1 MRIRQSVP
9 FKGTK
14 SPVDSMRALRAVVA
28 TLLLVGALFVHMN
41 GELVDDWTS
50 KQAPR
55 DEPEPMALL
64 GIQAEEEWLVLQV
77 EFPGTDYSESKAR
90 NLLIGDNS
98 AEDYITQLTAGQSSL
113 TTSLL
118 PEVWQAPH
126 GVKRWGEDV
135 DGERDAGEDGNGA
148 ETLLR
153 EVARDLLEGQD
164 LSRWDLDSDGIIDR
178 ILILH
183 SAQPQEKGGGSNSF
197 WSHFTGMQD
206 PLMIDEW
213 TIEHFTI
220 ASVDSG
226 LGTVVHEMLHQMGA
240 LDLYDVHSELPTSNW
255 NGIGDWGLMASGN
268 WNQNGNTPAMPAS
281 STMSII
287 GVGRSISVE
296 PDTDSI
302 HTIAGISDGG
312 SSLEVAIAPNEWI
325 RFTMRSNSGF
335 DSSLP
340 GHGVLVEQ
348 QDRNNGNEDDN
359 LVNTDPDTA
368 WVRIIEADG
377 DAALERGRD
386 SGAAGDVFA
395 EGGKIGASGMEI
407 RDSRGRL
414 VPWTATIDSID
425 NGQATI
431 SIDYPDTASSVDI
444 LPPRGPLEILGSE
457 PIIAQFS
464 AAQSCNLL
472 VDVHSS
478 AASAEGG
485 PRVVVITEGEASFE
499 LLPASEVS
507 ASAGYLRGTVGCEG
521 EHQWD
526 IDLDWYSI
534 GHRLNS
540 QRLTEIIDWDED
552 SRISL
557 PTSCSGSGAR
567 TYSIAVEGAL
577 SRIATVRSQGELEA
591 CPIIVLDIEPAGLLT
606 PGMVA
611 EGELVFI
618 DTFGLEQRVP
628 VTLTAQSS
636 FNGDSPLS
644 WLVQPSNAIMIIM
657 LLLAISVITGG
668 KTVVSTSSA
677 TPEDEVT
684 ESESDAR
691 DGDLGW

>member
-1 MRIRQSVP
+1 
-9 FKGTK
+9 
-14 SPVDSMRALRAVVA
+14 MRALRAVIA
-28 TLLLVGALFVHMN
+28 TLLLVSALFVHMN
-41 GELVDDWTS
+41 GELVDDWAS

-64 GIQAEEEWLVLQV
+64 GIQSEEEWLVLQV
-77 EFPGTDYSESKAR
+77 EFPGSDYSENKAR
-90 NLLIGDNS
+90 NLLVGEDS
-98 AEDYITQLTAGQSSL
+98 AEDYITQLSDGQSSL
-113 TTSLL
+113 TTTLF

-153 EVARDLLEGQD
+153 EVASDLLVGQD
-164 LSRWDLDSDGIIDR
+164 LSRWDLDSDGIVDR

-206 PLMIDEW
+206 PLIIDDW

-240 LDLYDVHSELPTSNW
+240 LDLYDVHSELPTSTW

-268 WNQNGNTPAMPAS
+268 WNQNGRTPAMPVA
-281 STMSII
+281 STMVLI
-287 GVGRSISVE
+287 GIDRSLIVE
-296 PDTDSI
+296 SDIDST
-302 HTIAGISDGG
+302 HSIAGITEGG
-312 SSLEVAIAPNEWI
+312 SSLELAIAPNEWI
-325 RFTMRSNSGF
+325 RFTMRSDSGF
-335 DSSLP
+335 DSALP

-359 LVNTDPDTA
+359 LVNTDPDSA

-386 SGAAGDVFA
+386 TGAAGDVFA
-395 EGGKIGASGMEI
+395 EGGQLGASGMEI

-414 VPWTATIDSID
+414 VSWTATIGSIV

-431 SIDYPDTASSVDI
+431 SFDFPDTSSTVDI
-444 LPPRGPLEILGSE
+444 LPPRGPLEILGAE
-457 PIIAQFS
+457 PIIAQVS
-464 AAQSCNLL
+464 AAQPCELL

-478 AASAEGG
+478 VASSEGG
-485 PRVVVITEGEASFE
+485 PRVVEVTAGESSFE

-534 GHRLNS
+534 GHRLNDD
-540 QRLTEIIDWDED
+540 RLTKIITWDED

-557 PTSCSGSGAR
+557 PTSCSGSGSR

-577 SRIATVRSQGELEA
+577 ARIATVRSQGELEA

-611 EGELVFI
+611 EGELVFV

-644 WLVQPSNAIMIIM
+644 WLVQPSNAIMVIM
-657 LLLAISVITGG
+657 LLLAVSVITGG
-668 KTVVSTSSA
+668 KTRVSTYSGTQDS
-677 TPEDEVT
+677 EVT
-684 ESESDAR
+684 ESESDAP

>member
-1 MRIRQSVP
+1 
-9 FKGTK
+9 
-14 SPVDSMRALRAVVA
+14 MRALRAVIA
-28 TLLLVGALFVHMN
+28 TLLLVSALFVHMN
-41 GELVDDWTS
+41 GELVDDWAS

-55 DEPEPMALL
+55 DEPEPMTLL
-64 GIQAEEEWLVLQV
+64 GIQSEEEWLVLQV
-77 EFPGTDYSESKAR
+77 EFPGSGYSESKAR
-90 NLLIGDNS
+90 NLLIGEDS
-98 AEDYITQLTAGQSSL
+98 AEEYISQLSAGQSSL
-113 TTSLL
+113 TSTLFS
-118 PEVWQAPH
+118 EVWQAPH

-135 DGERDAGEDGNGA
+135 DGERDAGEDGFGA

-153 EVARDLLEGQD
+153 EVASDQLAGQD
-164 LSRWDLDSDGIIDR
+164 LSRWDLDSDGIVDR

-197 WSHFTGMQD
+197 WSHFTGLQD
-206 PLMIDEW
+206 PIVIGDW
-213 TIEHFTI
+213 TIEHLTI

-268 WNQNGNTPAMPAS
+268 WNDNGASPAMPAA
-281 STMSII
+281 STMALI
-287 GVGRSISVE
+287 GIDRNILV
-296 PDTDSI
+296 DSEI
-302 HTIAGISDGG
+302 DSTHTIAGITDGG
-312 SSLEVAIAPNEWI
+312 SSLALAIAPNEWI
-325 RFTMRSNSGF
+325 RFTMRSDSGF
-335 DSSLP
+335 DSALP

-348 QDRNNGNEDDN
+348 QDRNNGDEEDN

-368 WVRIIEADG
+368 WLRIIEADG

-386 SGAAGDVFA
+386 TGAASDVFTD
-395 EGGKIGASGMEI
+395 GGILGASGMEI

-414 VPWTATIDSID
+414 VLWTATIDNVVD
-425 NGQATI
+425 GQANI
-431 SIDYPDTASSVDI
+431 SFDFPDTPPSVDV
-444 LPPRGPLEILGSE
+444 LPPRGPLEILGAE
-457 PIIAQFS
+457 PIIAQVS
-464 AAQSCNLL
+464 AAQPCQLL

-478 AASAEGG
+478 VASSEGG
-485 PRVVVITEGEASFE
+485 PRVVELTAGESSFE

-534 GHRLNS
+534 GHRLHDD
-540 QRLTEIIDWDED
+540 RLTKIIAWDED

-557 PTSCSGSGAR
+557 PTSCSGSGSR

-577 SRIATVRSQGELEA
+577 ARIATVRSQGELEA

-611 EGELVFI
+611 DGELVFV

-636 FNGDSPLS
+636 FNGESPLS

-668 KTVVSTSSA
+668 KPRVPSTSSNLE
-677 TPEDEVT
+677 TEVT
-684 ESESDAR
+684 ESESDVPN
-691 DGDLGW
+691 GDLGW